1 MAITALP
8 TAPSTSA
15 PSTFAALADAWVAA
29 LPTFTT
35 EANALAAGMDAAAAG
50 GAMTIGY
57 TFSTTTTD
65 ADPGAGFLR
74 LNQATQNTA
83 TVIRADLT
91 DASGSDWTS
100 ALDAIDDSTSTIK
113 GFIRLSLASD
123 GSKYLLFSVASV
135 ASPSGYRN
143 ITVTLISAS
152 SASPFA
158 NGDAI
163 GLSFTRTGDK
173 GDTGP
178 AGPAGNSLVFL
189 SKVTASNSATV
200 DIETTIDGTYD
211 EYLIVASG
219 VVPQT
224 ADAIL
229 RLRMKIGG
237 SYLTTNTYRYHTTKS
252 DSTAVTYSG
261 FCGSAADHIVLTNS
275 QGNSAGDSCNV
286 DVRVHTPASTALKKK
301 IDWTGI
307 GVSSSGNINEAIGA
321 GGNDGTAALTGI
333 RFYFSAGN
341 IVSGEFRLYGIA
353 NS

>member
-1 MAITALP
+1 MTITALP

-35 EANALAAGMDAAAAG
+35 EANALAASMEAAVAG
-50 GAMTIGY
+50 GAMSIGY

-74 LNQATQNTA
+74 LDQATQNTA

-100 ALDAIDDSTSTIK
+100 ALDAIDDSTSAIK

-143 ITVTLISAS
+143 ITVTLVSAS

-158 NGDAI
+158 NGDSI
-163 GLSFTRTGDK
+163 GLSFTRNGDK

-178 AGPAGNSLVFL
+178 TGDALVFL

-200 DIETTIDGTYD
+200 DIETTINGTYD

-224 ADAIL
+224 VDAIL

-237 SYLTTNTYRYHTTKS
+237 SYLTTNTYRFHATRS
-252 DSTAVTYSG
+252 DSTAITYSG
-261 FCGSAADHIVLTNS
+261 VFGSAVDYITLTNS

-286 DVRVHTPASTALKKK
+286 DIRVHTPASTALKKK
-301 IDWTGI
+301 VDWTGI
-307 GVSSSGNINEAIGA
+307 GVDSSGNINEAIGA

-333 RFYFSAGN
+333 RLYFSAGN
-341 IVSGEFRLYGIA
+341 IVSGEFRLYGIT